1 MKSTE
6 YYFAV
11 DDLGVDENGSSCETY
26 AKLAFDI
33 EVDEEAAVAFVEHQ
47 FPSLTG
53 KLRALSR
60 DEYIEL
66 AGDDDD

>member
-47 FPSLTG
+47 VPS
-53 KLRALSR
+53 
-60 DEYIEL
+60 
-66 AGDDDD
+66 